1 MTNPSPTVIGHRG
14 AAGYRPEH
22 TVASFNTAIDLG
34 ADAVEPDVVSTKD
47 HVLIVRHE
55 NELSRTTDVAD
66 HPEFAT
72 RRTAKV
78 VDGRQLAGWFTEDF
92 TLAEIKTLRSR
103 ERFPDLR
110 QHNTLY
116 DGRYPIATFDE
127 VVSLVRTHTARTGR
141 VIGIYPEIKHPAYF
155 RSIGL
160 PLEAPLV
167 DVLRQHGLDHAFSP
181 VVVQSFGAVCLH
193 DVNAALDVP
202 LVQLIGLEVDPHL
215 LTPVGLREI
224 STYATGLGVH
234 KQLLSSAL
242 VAEAHSAGLRVL
254 VYTLRNENAF
264 LDPRYRE
271 GDDPRAYGD
280 AFGEYFRCFQMG
292 VDGVFSDNA
301 DTALAARTEFLHEAS
316 VQGPTS
322 DFGAVPLL
330 G

>member
-14 AAGYRPEH
+14 AAGYRPEN
-22 TVASFNTAIDLG
+22 TLAAFKTAIDLG
-34 ADAVEPDVVSTKD
+34 ADAIEPDVVSTKD

-55 NELSRTTDVAD
+55 NELSRTTDVGE
-66 HPEFAT
+66 HPEFAG

-78 VDGRQLAGWFTEDF
+78 VAGRQLVGWFTEDF
-92 TLAEIKTLRSR
+92 TLAEIKSLRCR

-127 VVSLVRTHTARTGR
+127 VVSLARTESARTGR
-141 VIGIYPEIKHPAYF
+141 AIGIYPEIKHPAYF

-160 PLEAPLV
+160 PLEPPLV
-167 DVLRQHGLDHAFSP
+167 DTLRRHGLDRAYSP
-181 VVVQSFGAVCLH
+181 VVVQSFGAVCLR
-193 DVNAALDVP
+193 DVNADLDVP
-202 LVQLIGLEVDPHL
+202 LVQLVGLDVDPHL

-224 STYATGLGVH
+224 STYANAVGVH
-234 KQLLSSAL
+234 KQLLSRHL

-264 LDPRYRE
+264 LDPCHRQ

-280 AFGEYFRCFQMG
+280 AFAEYFRCFGMG
-292 VDGVFSDNA
+292 VDAVFSDNP
-301 DTALAARTEFLHEAS
+301 DTALAARTEYVREPA
-316 VQGPTS
+316 GS
-322 DFGAVPLL
+322 DLRVVPSFG
-330 G
+330 